1 MKALVTGATGFIGSH
16 MAEFLIA
23 CGMDVVCPVRDPSRL
38 RHLEGISA
46 RIIAYGA
53 LESVIEEDAGFDYV
67 IHLAGATRARDYET
81 YRVANVGRTRDLLE
95 LCVRESCRG
104 RLKRFVLVGSQAAAG
119 PSPDNA
125 SPVKESDAPR
135 PVSLYGRSKLEAEQT
150 VLSYCD
156 RLPVTVIRPPTVFG
170 PRDSDVL
177 DVFRL
182 ARYRLA
188 PCLAGPDRLV
198 SIIYVEDLVEGIHAA
213 CTSSNTCSNIY
224 FLANPQPVVWKHFVL
239 EVARV
244 CGYSAVAV
252 PIPLLAMRIVAAA
265 GDLAGK
271 LTGSAPLFRSEK
283 LEEMRQ
289 IAWVC
294 SSEKACQDLKWA
306 PRTPI
311 EKAVEKT
318 ARWYRKHGW
327 I

>member
-1 MKALVTGATGFIGSH
+1 MKALVTGGTGFIGSH
-16 MAEFLIA
+16 MVEHLIT
-23 CGMDVVCPVRDPSRL
+23 CGMNVVCPVRDKSRL
-38 RHLEGISA
+38 RHLEGTPA
-46 RIIAYGA
+46 RIIAYDD
-53 LESVIEEDAGFDYV
+53 LESEIEADGGFDYV

-81 YRVANVGRTRDLLE
+81 YRAANVGRTRDLLE
-95 LCVRESCRG
+95 SFSRNSYNG

-125 SPVKESDAPR
+125 SPVKESDVPR
-135 PVSLYGRSKLEAEQT
+135 PVSLYGRSKLEAEHLT
-150 VLSYCD
+150 LSYGD
-156 RLPVTVIRPPTVFG
+156 RLPVTVVRPPTVFG
-170 PRDSDVL
+170 PRDADVL

-213 CTSSNTCSNIY
+213 CTSSNACSKIY
-224 FLANPQPVVWKHFVL
+224 FLANPQPVIWKRFVL
-239 EVARV
+239 EVARI
-244 CGYSAVAV
+244 CGYNAVAV
-252 PIPLLAMRIVAAA
+252 PIPLLAMKIVAAA
-265 GDLAGK
+265 GDLVGK

-294 SSEKACQDLKWA
+294 SSEKACQDFEWI

-311 EKAVEKT
+311 EKAIEKT
-318 ARWYRKHGW
+318 ARWYRTHGW
-327 I
+327 M